1 MDPRAEF
8 VRSLKGANVDG
19 FFFATKED
27 ANQVITSLLNPTMR
41 EPVKIDEANPLVIG
55 YAGITDKKTN
65 TTKTY
70 QAVIVKSDNIFRFH
84 VKDVDLG
91 GGLVVDERVLPRPC
105 PGQTT
110 FPNQEAC
117 MDEFNCKIKPELECE
132 ANRTCQRIVINF
144 DCCFANGDSLHSIV
158 QILPGDPK
166 CNVAFPLDIGTL
178 VLKP

>member
-1 MDPRAEF
+1 MIVLTNRQASLCFLVIVLLFLPLASACKRSADVRMDPRAEF

-27 ANQVITSLLNPTMR
+27 AKQVITSLLNPTMR
-41 EPVKIDEANPLVIG
+41 EPVQIDEANPLVIG
-55 YAGITDKKTN
+55 YAGLTDKKTN

-110 FPNQEAC
+110 F
-117 MDEFNCKIKPELECE
+117 
-132 ANRTCQRIVINF
+132 
-144 DCCFANGDSLHSIV
+144 
-158 QILPGDPK
+158 
-166 CNVAFPLDIGTL
+166 
-178 VLKP
+178 